1 LPRSSPSP
9 FRYCI
14 AGAARARGD
23 DLDATTARALN
34 AINRRFYSQAAEEF
48 SATRDTAWPGWGRL
62 LEIARDEALPEPLD
76 VLDLGCGNG
85 RFATFLAEQ
94 GVAFRY
100 LGVDSS
106 EELIE
111 RARARSPRTHRYRAA
126 DFVEAPL
133 DRVVP
138 ERDFS
143 LVVLFGVLHHVPGRS
158 RRALLLRQLGER
170 LVPGGLLALTAW
182 QFQAFRR
189 FREKF
194 IPWEQYNRGAPEP
207 IDLSQLEEGDHLLP
221 WGSPTGSEVGGPREN
236 PVGGPV
242 RFCHFSDAAAL
253 EALLAESGLEHI
265 AAYTADGREGDL
277 NRYYVLRRRA

>member
-1 LPRSSPSP
+1 M
-9 FRYCI
+9 
-14 AGAARARGD
+14 D
-23 DLDATTARALN
+23 V
-34 AINRRFYSQAAEEF
+34 
-48 SATRDTAWPGWGRL
+48 
-62 LEIARDEALPEPLD
+62 ARDEAIPEPLV

-94 GVAFRY
+94 GVPFRY

-111 RARARSPRTHRYRAA
+111 RARARGSQALLYRTA

-138 ERDFS
+138 ELDFS
-143 LVVLFGVLHHVPGRS
+143 LVALFGVLHHVPGHRQ
-158 RRALLLRQLGER
+158 RAQLLRQLGER

-189 FREKF
+189 FREKL
-194 IPWEQYNRGAPEP
+194 IPWEQYNREAPEP
-207 IDLSQLEEGDHLLP
+207 IDLAQLEEGDHLLP
-221 WGSPTGSEVGGPREN
+221 WGSPTQGR
-236 PVGGPV
+236 V
-242 RFCHFSDAAAL
+242 RFCHFSDGPAM
-253 EALLAESGLEHI
+253 EALLAESGLERV
-265 AAYTADGREGDL
+265 AAYAADGREGDL